1 MIFFSLFRLYKT
13 KVKCRNHEILV
24 IVFTA
29 IQRGR
34 ICLPLVQV
42 PLFHQVFDSKYSI
55 TGVFVNPTNGQLG
68 GSQYTLLP
76 NPSGA
81 PDDYFVPPL
90 TSHSGANY
98 YDRSLSTLFVIVRG
112 PEPVEI
118 RVMQVIQVKRFC
130 FTITYVS
137 HAKSVETY
145 ISSTV

>member
-13 KVKCRNHEILV
+13 KVKCRNHEIHV
-24 IVFTA
+24 VVFTA
-29 IQRGR
+29 IQRRR
-34 ICLPLVQV
+34 ISLPLV
-42 PLFHQVFDSKYSI
+42 PLFHQVFNSKYSI
-55 TGVFVNPTNGQLG
+55 TGVFVSPTNGQLG

-76 NPSGA
+76 NPPGE

-98 YDRSLSTLFVIVRG
+98 YDRSLSTLHVILRG

-130 FTITYVS
+130 FTTKYVS
-137 HAKSVETY
+137 PTSVETY
-145 ISSTV
+145 ISSIV